1 MMLNHT
7 HNDENKPV
15 RMAFDISQQRV
26 EYYSDVIAYMVKA
39 EIARCQ
45 TEENFTPTADQIK
58 FFEKELIRHITI
70 RRNVEGAQKIRISK
84 SNLLLS

>member
-1 MMLNHT
+1 MKI

-15 RMAFDISQQRV
+15 RMAFDVTQARV
-26 EYYSDVIAYMVKA
+26 QHYSDVISYMVNT

-45 TEENFTPTADQIK
+45 REEGFTPTPAQIK
-58 FFEKELIRHITI
+58 FLEKELIRHATI
-70 RRNVEGAQKIRISK
+70 RRDIQGAQKIRISK